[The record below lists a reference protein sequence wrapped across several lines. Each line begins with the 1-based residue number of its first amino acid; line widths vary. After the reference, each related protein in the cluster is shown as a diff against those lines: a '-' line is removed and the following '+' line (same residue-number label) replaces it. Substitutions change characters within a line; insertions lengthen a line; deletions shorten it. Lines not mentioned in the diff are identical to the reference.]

1 MRDVMSLPA
10 QIARENGGNVLPL
23 AAVGMLVAAAVVGSG
38 IDLSRA
44 YKVENRLQSACDAG
58 VLAGRRTVTTNGFD
72 AASQSAAKAFFA
84 ANFDDG
90 RQETHSTA
98 FTVTADEKANTVT
111 GKATTVLDTLIMRIF
126 GYNDFTLSV
135 TCGSSMG
142 VGNADIM
149 MVLDTTGSMNN
160 SLSYSQ
166 TRIMA
171 LRDAMKNFY
180 DTLANAT
187 SGTNARIRYGFVPYS
202 SSVNVGRLLYDEDPS
217 YLVDTRTY
225 QSRQAY
231 FIDYTSAT
239 KSAGTPSYQNYS
251 GAGWYLLS
259 NTSYSNNKCGYQV
272 PSNDAGYS
280 DYGSPS
286 SSTSK
291 SGSGSSLTITKT
303 TTQGQRKAS
312 YQCSRS
318 SYGYSYYI
326 WVYYE
331 TRDKVTSDTYSN
343 AQVVTKPTSNSDF
356 YYWEYKPVSY
366 STSQY
371 KAFSPVTTYTGESG
385 ATVSST
391 WAGCIEERST
401 TASSSFSYSS
411 SNGYSPSGA
420 LDIDIDTAPSS
431 ADSTKW
437 APMWPEVAYRR
448 FNQYGYRTTATSDS
462 GRSASSYCPAKAQLL
477 TGMSEGTF
485 DAYADSLSA
494 EGSTYLDIGMIWGG
508 RMLSPDGIF
517 ADNVNT
523 EPSNGGEV
531 SRHIVFMTDGVME
544 PNYDIQQAWGM
555 EYWDRRVTSDGY
567 SDDTARHTSRFLAVC
582 NAIKD
587 KGIRIWVVAFT
598 SGLSDDLKTCA
609 SDNSSFTA
617 NSSAELNTAFQE
629 IAKQVGELRIVE

>member
-1 MRDVMSLPA
+1 MSFPA
-10 QIARENGGNVLPL
+10 HVIREKGGNVLPL

-72 AASQSAAKAFFA
+72 AASQSAAKAFFT
-84 ANFDDG
+84 ANFDDS
-90 RQETHSTA
+90 RQETRSTD
-98 FTVTADEKANTVT
+98 FKVTADEKANTVT
-111 GKATTVLDTLIMRIF
+111 GTATTVLDTLIMRLF

-217 YLVDTRTY
+217 YIADARTY

-231 FIDYTSAT
+231 FIDYSTAT
-239 KSAGTPSYQNYS
+239 KTSGTPTYKNESSTYWDKY
-251 GAGWYLLS
+251 S
-259 NTSYSNNKCGYQV
+259 NTGYNSSDCGNQV
-272 PSNDAGYS
+272 PGNDANYS
-280 DYGSPS
+280 DYGSA
-286 SSTSK
+286 TTTMTT
-291 SGSGSSLTITKT
+291 SGSGSSSAVIKT
-303 TTQGQRKAS
+303 TTQPQRKAA
-312 YQCSRS
+312 YQCDRQ
-318 SYGYSYYI
+318 GWNGKYYI
-326 WVYYE
+326 WVYYY
-331 TRDKVTSDTYSN
+331 TRDKVTSDTYTN
-343 AQVVTKPTSNSDF
+343 YTLVNSPGANRDF
-356 YYWEYKPVSY
+356 YTWEYKPVSY

-371 KAFSPVTTYTGESG
+371 KAFSPVTTYTGENG
-385 ATVSST
+385 AAVSST
-391 WAGCIEERST
+391 WAGCIEERTT

-420 LDIDIDTAPSS
+420 MDIDIDTAPT
-431 ADSTKW
+431 ATESTKW
-437 APMWPEVAYRR
+437 SPLWPEVAYRR
-448 FNQYGYRTTATSDS
+448 WNSSGYYTTSTSDR
-462 GRSASSYCPAKAQLL
+462 GGSASSYCPAKAQLL
-477 TGMSEGTF
+477 TEMSESAF
-485 DAYADSLSA
+485 DSYANSLA
-494 EGSTYLDIGMIWGG
+494 AQGSTYLDIGMIWGG

-517 ADNVNT
+517 GNTVNI
-523 EPSNGGEV
+523 EPNNGGEV

-544 PNYDIQQAWGM
+544 PNYLIQQAWGI

-567 SDDTARHTSRFLAVC
+567 TDDTARHTSRFLAVC

-598 SGLSDDLKTCA
+598 SGLSTDLKTCA

-629 IAKQVGELRIVE
+629 IAKQVGELRITQ